1 MYKYSEDMLLILL
14 LSQMMENIGY
24 NFYGENGESLTLE
37 TIQEI
42 LEDEK
47 IKDNF
52 YEVIG
57 NYLTEEIEKYL
68 DIQPTK
74 TKSNKV
80 IKLYK

>member
-14 LSQMMENIGY
+14 LSQMMENIDY

-68 DIQPTK
+68 DIQSTK